1 MPTPSL
7 NGRELASFI
16 KQRQAR
22 QVRHLRQ
29 AHGITPK
36 LLIIT
41 PLDASGPINAYV
53 RYKQAY
59 AADILVETEVAPTAE
74 TDMPGA
80 IDQANNDPHIHGIIV
95 QLPLND
101 PSQTDAIVQRISP
114 AKDVDGLS
122 GPQAAY
128 TPATAQA
135 IDWLLAGYNISL
147 DNKQLAIIGRG
158 RLVGAPLERLW
169 RDRGLTV
176 TVCDRQTPNT
186 TEIIA
191 ASDVIVTATGQ
202 PHLITADMV
211 KTGAVVVDAG
221 TASEGG
227 VIVGDVDPSLRERS
241 DVTLTPEKGG
251 VGPLTIAVMIDHV
264 IQAAQATIESREE

>member
-41 PLDASGPINAYV
+41 PLNASGPINAYV

-74 TDMPGA
+74 ANMPAA
-80 IDQANNDPHIHGIIV
+80 IDRANNDPHIHGIIV

-101 PSQTDAIVQRISP
+101 PSQTDAIVQRIAP

-147 DNKQLAIIGRG
+147 DDKQLTIIGRG

-186 TEIIA
+186 TEVIA
-191 ASDVIVTATGQ
+191 ASDVVVTATGQ

-211 KTGAVVVDAG
+211 KAGAVVVDAG

-241 DVTLTPEKGG
+241 DVTLTPEKVG

-264 IQAAQATIESREE
+264 IQAAQATIGASKE

>member
-1 MPTPSL
+1 MPTSSL

-74 TDMPGA
+74 IDMPSA
-80 IDQANNDPHIHGIIV
+80 IDRANNDPHIHGIIV

-101 PSQTDAIVQRISP
+101 PSQTDAIVQRIAP

-147 DNKQLAIIGRG
+147 DDKQLAIIGRG

-186 TEIIA
+186 TEVIA

-211 KTGAVVVDAG
+211 KAGAVVVDAG

-241 DVTLTPEKGG
+241 DVTLT
-251 VGPLTIAVMIDHV
+251 IAVMIDHV
-264 IQAAQATIESREE
+264 IQAAQATVESSKK

>member
-1 MPTPSL
+1 MPTSSL

-41 PLDASGPINAYV
+41 PLNASGPINAYV

-74 TDMPGA
+74 IDMPGV
-80 IDQANNDPHIHGIIV
+80 IDRANNDPHIHGIIV

-101 PSQTDAIVQRISP
+101 PSQTDAIVRRISP

-191 ASDVIVTATGQ
+191 ASGVIVTATGQ
-202 PHLITADMV
+202 PHRITADMV

-227 VIVGDVDPSLRERS
+227 VIVGDVDPSVRQRS
-241 DVTLTPEKGG
+241 DVILTPEKGG
-251 VGPLTIAVMIDHV
+251 VGPLTIAVMVDHV
-264 IQAAQATIESREE
+264 IQAAQATVESSKK

>member
-41 PLDASGPINAYV
+41 PLNASGPINAYV

-74 TDMPGA
+74 ANMPAA
-80 IDQANNDPHIHGIIV
+80 IDRANNDPHVHGIIV

-101 PSQTDAIVQRISP
+101 PSQTDAIVQRIAP

-122 GPQAAY
+122 GPHAAY

-147 DNKQLAIIGRG
+147 DDKQLAIIGRG

-169 RDRGLTV
+169 RDRGLAV

-227 VIVGDVDPSLRERS
+227 VIVGDVDSSVRERS

-264 IQAAQATIESREE
+264 IQAAQATIESIEG

>member
-1 MPTPSL
+1 MP
-7 NGRELASFI
+7 A
-16 KQRQAR
+16 
-22 QVRHLRQ
+22 
-29 AHGITPK
+29 
-36 LLIIT
+36 
-41 PLDASGPINAYV
+41 
-53 RYKQAY
+53 
-59 AADILVETEVAPTAE
+59 
-74 TDMPGA
+74 A
-80 IDQANNDPHIHGIIV
+80 IDRANNDPHIHGIII

-101 PSQTDAIVQRISP
+101 PSQTDAIVRRIAP

-147 DNKQLAIIGRG
+147 DDKQLAIIGRG

-251 VGPLTIAVMIDHV
+251 VGTLTIAVMIDHV
-264 IQAAQATIESREE
+264 IQAAQATVESSKN

>member
-1 MPTPSL
+1 MPTSSL

-41 PLDASGPINAYV
+41 PLNASGPINAYV

-74 TDMPGA
+74 IDMPGV
-80 IDQANNDPHIHGIIV
+80 IDRANNDPHIHGIIV

-101 PSQTDAIVQRISP
+101 PSQTDAIVRRISP

-191 ASDVIVTATGQ
+191 ASGVIVTATGQ

-211 KTGAVVVDAG
+211 KTGVVVVDAG

-227 VIVGDVDPSLRERS
+227 VIVGDVDPSVRQRS
-241 DVTLTPEKGG
+241 DVILTPEKGG
-251 VGPLTIAVMIDHV
+251 VGPLTIAVMVDHV
-264 IQAAQATIESREE
+264 IQAAQATVESSKK